1 MSGII
6 GVSPSMKS
14 GVVGKYPSG
23 HVLQYQYRQFNYGD
37 HRSPSSSWAAHP
49 DASSLLFT
57 VIPKSKN
64 SIFLFQYD
72 STIGHSSTGGGYG
85 FMAFTKDGTGNRN
98 VWEGGMTNYQD
109 VYGHFGNGDADAGNY
124 VPIIGQLRVTNSSL
138 TSFVL
143 SLDAYYNSG
152 NWFYS
157 HTGGFQTL
165 SCTEYQA

>member
-143 SLDAYYNSG
+143 SLDAY
-152 NWFYS
+152 
-157 HTGGFQTL
+157 
-165 SCTEYQA
+165 